1 MTPIAVIMRVPALRL
16 SLIAMLVLGAL
27 NASIAPYVSLVAI
40 ERLGISKQHFSV
52 ILVMTASFAVSSSV
66 VFGVLGDQFGHR
78 RRIAIWSAVVG
89 LIGLGLM
96 MIWPSPLSLVLAHG
110 VMIPLSA
117 SLYGQVF
124 TLARLAI
131 PAGHGPQDGV
141 LGVIRSAMSA
151 SFLGMLVFWTYA
163 FDQGA
168 DVMGIYIPATLCALI
183 LLVLIAAYWP
193 KTSTWAEAP
202 PSLFLRD
209 AFAELMRPRV
219 ALRLVLLGMISAAF
233 MIYFVL
239 ISLIFEA
246 SPIRGSA
253 DVALYVGLVAGWE
266 VPCLIL
272 IPRLVG
278 QFSRTGLIT
287 LGAGFY
293 TLHLVLMPIWV
304 DTQYLWLGT
313 LIAGVGGTAA
323 ISLPISYFQD
333 LLRDRP
339 GAASAMLA
347 LQRLV
352 ADILAAS
359 IFALGTWIGG
369 YETVAVM
376 SAALTLTG
384 AGLLYLADRQRWLM
398 G

>member
-1 MTPIAVIMRVPALRL
+1 MTPIALILRVPALRL

-40 ERLGISKQHFSV
+40 ERLGISEQHFSV
-52 ILVMTASFAVSSSV
+52 ILVMTAAVAVSSSV
-66 VFGVLGDQFGHR
+66 LFGVLGDQFGHR
-78 RRIAIWSAVVG
+78 RRIALGSAVVG
-89 LIGLGLM
+89 VIGLGLM
-96 MIWPSPLSLVLAHG
+96 LFWPSPLTMLIAHG
-110 VMIPLSA
+110 VMIPLSG

-193 KTSTWAEAP
+193 SESAGAKAP
-202 PSLFLRD
+202 PSLLLRD
-209 AFAELMRPRV
+209 AFTEMLRPRV
-219 ALRLVLLGMISAAF
+219 ALRLILLGMISATF

-253 DVALYVGLVAGWE
+253 DVALYVGIVAGWE
-266 VPCLIL
+266 VPFLL
-272 IPRLVG
+272 LVPRLVG
-278 QFSRTGLIT
+278 RFSRTGLIT
-287 LGAGFY
+287 LGAAFY
-293 TLHLVLMPIWV
+293 TLHVILMPIWV
-304 DTQYLWLGT
+304 DTPYLWLGT
-313 LIAGVGGTAA
+313 LIAGLGGTAA

-352 ADILAAS
+352 ADILGAS
-359 IFALGTWIGG
+359 VFALGTWIGG

-376 SAALTLTG
+376 SATLTLTG
-384 AGLLYLADRQRWLM
+384 AGLLYLADRRRWLM

>member
-1 MTPIAVIMRVPALRL
+1 MTPVSVILRVPALRL

-40 ERLGISKQHFSV
+40 ERLGISKQHFSL
-52 ILVMTASFAVSSSV
+52 ILVMTAAIAVSSSV
-66 VFGVLGDQFGHR
+66 LFGVLGDQFGHR
-78 RRIAIWSAVVG
+78 RRIALGSGVAG

-96 MIWPSPLSLVLAHG
+96 MIWPSPLTLVVAHG

-131 PAGHGPQDGV
+131 PEGHGPQDGV

-163 FDQGA
+163 FDHGA

-193 KTSTWAEAP
+193 QENAGAKAP
-202 PSLFLRD
+202 PRLLLRD
-209 AFAELMRPRV
+209 AFAELLRPRV

-246 SPIRGSA
+246 SPLRGSA

-266 VPCLIL
+266 VPCLVL

-278 QFSRTGLIT
+278 RFSRTGLIT

-293 TLHLVLMPIWV
+293 TLHVVLMPIWV
-304 DTQYLWLGT
+304 DTPYLWLGT

-352 ADILAAS
+352 ADILGAS
-359 IFALGTWIGG
+359 VFALGTWIGG

-384 AGLLYLADRQRWLM
+384 AGILYLADRQRWLM

>member
-1 MTPIAVIMRVPALRL
+1 MTPVTLIMRVPALRL
-16 SLIAMLVLGAL
+16 SLLAMLVLGAL

-40 ERLGISKQHFSV
+40 ERLGISKQYFSV
-52 ILVMTASFAVSSSV
+52 ILVMTASVAVSSSV
-66 VFGVLGDQFGHR
+66 LFGVLGDQFGHR
-78 RRIAIWSAVVG
+78 RRIALWSAVAG
-89 LIGLGLM
+89 AIGLGLM
-96 MIWPSPLSLVLAHG
+96 MLWPNSLSLVIAHG

-131 PAGHGPQDGV
+131 PDGHGPQDGV
-141 LGVIRSAMSA
+141 LGVIRSAMSV

-193 KTSTWAEAP
+193 KEATAAKAP
-202 PSLFLRD
+202 PSLLLRD
-209 AFAELMRPRV
+209 AFVEMLRPRV

-278 QFSRTGLIT
+278 RFSRTGLIT

-293 TLHLVLMPIWV
+293 TLHVILMPIWV
-304 DTQYLWLGT
+304 DTPFLWLGT

-352 ADILAAS
+352 ADILGAS
-359 IFALGTWIGG
+359 VFALGTWIGG

-376 SAALTLTG
+376 SATLTLTG
-384 AGLLYLADRQRWLM
+384 AGLLYLADRRRWLM

>member
-1 MTPIAVIMRVPALRL
+1 MTPLSVIMRVPALRL

-52 ILVMTASFAVSSSV
+52 ILVMTAAIAVSSSV
-66 VFGVLGDQFGHR
+66 LFGVLGDQFGHR
-78 RRIAIWSAVVG
+78 RRIAVGSAVAGV
-89 LIGLGLM
+89 IGLGLM
-96 MIWPSPLSLVLAHG
+96 MIWPSPLTLVIAHG

-131 PAGHGPQDGV
+131 PSGHGPQDGV

-193 KTSTWAEAP
+193 AESTWTDAP
-202 PSLFLRD
+202 PSLLLRT
-209 AFAELMRPRV
+209 AFAEILRPRV

-246 SPIRGSA
+246 SPLRGSA

-278 QFSRTGLIT
+278 RFSRTGLIT
-287 LGAGFY
+287 FGAGVY
-293 TLHLVLMPIWV
+293 TLHVVLMPIWV
-304 DTQYLWLGT
+304 DTPYLWLGT

-352 ADILAAS
+352 ADILGAS
-359 IFALGTWIGG
+359 VFALGTWIGG

-376 SAALTLTG
+376 SALLTLTG
-384 AGLLYLADRQRWLM
+384 AGLLYIADRRRWLM